1 MLMGNNMQI
10 SGVNDYELER
20 VAHLHT
26 LRHFRDDKGEGAA
39 DSLLILADAMTY
51 MAGITAVITGLILAE
66 EAAWVIDGW
75 SLVLLI
81 SGGGLWICSQSL
93 NDFRRLLP
101 LWLRAVLSMKTLPAS
116 YSEQTTKARHRR
128 VRTMI
133 IAAVLTALVASH
145 YSSVTEVATRSGVTF
160 DTVLWA
166 MVILDLVVAAQ
177 WARLLKKGQKVSQ
190 RPGGWAV

>member
-1 MLMGNNMQI
+1 MGNNMQL
-10 SGVNDYELER
+10 SCMNDYELER
-20 VAHLHT
+20 VAHLDT
-26 LRHFRDDKGEGAA
+26 LRHFRDNKGEGTA
-39 DSLLILADAMTY
+39 DGLLILADAMTY
-51 MAGITAVITGLILAE
+51 MAGITAIITGLIIAE
-66 EAAWVIDGW
+66 GASWVIDGW
-75 SLVLLI
+75 SLVLLV

-116 YSEQTTKARHRR
+116 YSEQSTKARRRR
-128 VRTMI
+128 VRTML

-145 YSSVTEVATRSGVTF
+145 YSTVTDVATRSGVTF

-166 MVILDLVVAAQ
+166 LVLLDLVVAAQ
-177 WARLLKKGQKVSQ
+177 WARLLKKGQQVSQ

>member
-1 MLMGNNMQI
+1 MGHNTEI
-10 SGVNDYELER
+10 GSVNDYELER

-26 LRHFRDDKGEGAA
+26 LQHFHDHKGEGTA
-39 DSLLILADAMTY
+39 DGLLILADAMTY
-51 MAGITAVITGLILAE
+51 MAGITAIITGLFLAD
-66 EAAWVIDGW
+66 ASAWVIDGW

-81 SGGGLWICSQSL
+81 SGAGLWICSQSL

-116 YSEQTTKARHRR
+116 FAEQSTKARHRR

-133 IAAVLTALVASH
+133 VAAVLTALVASH
-145 YSSVTEVATRSGVTF
+145 YSSVTDIATRSGISF

-166 MVILDLVVAAQ
+166 LVLLDLVVAAQ
-177 WARLLKKGQKVSQ
+177 WSRLLKKGQQVSS